1 MADRT
6 YMSVGEA
13 VRIATGSL
21 WTHKLRTMLTLLGVV
36 IGVMSV
42 IAVVSI
48 ISGLNQYVAEKVFR
62 LGADVFVV
70 TRGPQIITNIYEYE
84 ETQKRKKLYLD
95 DYVGVRDA
103 CKSCVALGA
112 SLDHQNAQVKYGTDY
127 LSNSDI
133 MGWTPE
139 MPQLNDYDLSSGRH
153 INQTD
158 VQHASAVCTV
168 GFDIADQLLP
178 GADPIGK
185 EIRVDTS
192 ECTVIGVG
200 EKLGS
205 VLGISRDN
213 WVILPITTFQKMYS
227 GNDSITLW
235 GKGVGVAGLEP
246 TMDEVRQ
253 LLRGRRHVAFS
264 ADDDFAMG
272 TNASYLSVWSSISG
286 SFFGVTI
293 VISSISLI
301 VGGIVIMNIMLVS
314 VTERTREIGLRK
326 SLGARQSDI
335 RLQFLIESSTI
346 ACLGGAIGVFLG
358 LLLAQIISWTTA
370 LPSVVA
376 LWSIVAGMLVS
387 TSVGLFFG
395 VYPAS
400 QAARLDP
407 VVALRSE

>member
-1 MADRT
+1 MAQRT
-6 YMSVGEA
+6 SMSIGEA
-13 VRIATGSL
+13 VRIATASL
-21 WTHKLRTMLTLLGVV
+21 WAHKMRTMLTLLGVV

-70 TRGPQIITNIYEYE
+70 TRGPQIITNIDEYE

-246 TMDEVRQ
+246 SMDEVRQ
-253 LLRGRRHVAFS
+253 VLRGRRHIAFS
-264 ADDDFAMG
+264 APDDFAIG

-346 ACLGGAIGVFLG
+346 AGLGGAIGVTLG
-358 LLLAQIISWTTA
+358 LILAQVISWTTA

-376 LWSIVAGMLVS
+376 FWSVSAGMIVS
-387 TSVGLFFG
+387 TAVGLFFG

>member
-1 MADRT
+1 
-6 YMSVGEA
+6 MSFGEA
-13 VRIATGSL
+13 IRIATASL
-21 WTHKLRTMLTLLGVV
+21 WSHKLRTMLTLLGVV

-42 IAVVSI
+42 ITVVSI

-70 TRGPQIITNIYEYE
+70 TRGPQIITNIDEYE

-95 DYVGVRDA
+95 DYVAVRDA
-103 CKSCVALGA
+103 CKGCVAIGA
-112 SLDHQNAQVKYGTDY
+112 SLSHGNAQVKYGTDY
-127 LSNSDI
+127 LSNSSV

-139 MPQLNDYDLSSGRH
+139 MPQLNDYDLSAGRH

-158 VQHASAVCTV
+158 VMHASPVCAV
-168 GFDIADQLLP
+168 GFDIADQLLA
-178 GADPIGK
+178 GQDPIGK

-246 TMDEVRQ
+246 SMDEVRQ
-253 LLRGRRHVAFS
+253 VLRGRRHVSFS
-264 ADDDFAMG
+264 APDDFAIG

-293 VISSISLI
+293 VIASISLL

-346 ACLGGAIGVFLG
+346 ACLGGAIGVTLG
-358 LLLAQIISWTTA
+358 LILAQIISWTTS
-370 LPSVVA
+370 LPAVVA
-376 LWSIVAGMLVS
+376 LWSVAAGMIVS

>member
-1 MADRT
+1 
-6 YMSVGEA
+6 MSIGEA
-13 VRIATGSL
+13 VRIATASL
-21 WTHKLRTMLTLLGVV
+21 WAHKMRTMLTLLGVV

-48 ISGLNQYVAEKVFR
+48 ISGLNQYVAQKVFR

-70 TRGPQIITNIYEYE
+70 TRGPQIITNIDEYE

-95 DYVGVRDA
+95 DYVGVRDG
-103 CKSCVALGA
+103 CRSCVAVGA
-112 SLDHQNAQVKYGTDY
+112 SLDHQNSQVKYGTDY
-127 LSNSDI
+127 LSNSDV

-139 MPQLNDYDLSSGRH
+139 MPQLNDYDLSAGRH
-153 INQTD
+153 VNQTD
-158 VQHASAVCTV
+158 VLHASPVCTV

-185 EIRVDTS
+185 EIHVDTS
-192 ECTVIGVG
+192 DCTVIGVG

-213 WVILPITTFQKMYS
+213 WVILPITTFQKIYS
-227 GNDSITLW
+227 SNNSITLW
-235 GKGVGVAGLEP
+235 GKGAGVAGLGP
-246 TMDEVRQ
+246 SMDEVRQ

-272 TNASYLSVWSSISG
+272 TNASYLSVWSNISG

-346 ACLGGAIGVFLG
+346 ACLGGAIGVILG

-376 LWSIVAGMLVS
+376 LWSVVAGMLVS

>member
-70 TRGPQIITNIYEYE
+70 TRGPQIITNIDEYE

-112 SLDHQNAQVKYGTDY
+112 SLDHGNAQVKYGTDY
-127 LSNSDI
+127 LSNSDV

-158 VQHASAVCTV
+158 VQHASPVCTV

-376 LWSIVAGMLVS
+376 LWSVVAGMLVS

>member
-1 MADRT
+1 
-6 YMSVGEA
+6 

-70 TRGPQIITNIYEYE
+70 TRGPQIITNIDEYE
-84 ETQKRKKLYLD
+84 ETQKRKKIYLD

-127 LSNSDI
+127 LSNSDV

-158 VQHASAVCTV
+158 VQHASSVCTV

-227 GNDSITLW
+227 SNDSITLW

-376 LWSIVAGMLVS
+376 LWSIAAGMLVS
-387 TSVGLFFG
+387 TGVGLFFG

>member
-1 MADRT
+1 M
-6 YMSVGEA
+6 
-13 VRIATGSL
+13 
-21 WTHKLRTMLTLLGVV
+21 
-36 IGVMSV
+36 
-42 IAVVSI
+42 
-48 ISGLNQYVAEKVFR
+48 
-62 LGADVFVV
+62 
-70 TRGPQIITNIYEYE
+70 
-84 ETQKRKKLYLD
+84 
-95 DYVGVRDA
+95 
-103 CKSCVALGA
+103 
-112 SLDHQNAQVKYGTDY
+112 
-127 LSNSDI
+127 
-133 MGWTPE
+133 
-139 MPQLNDYDLSSGRH
+139 
-153 INQTD
+153 
-158 VQHASAVCTV
+158 HASPVCTV

-178 GADPIGK
+178 GQDPIGK

-227 GNDSITLW
+227 SNDSITLW

-246 TMDEVRQ
+246 SMDEVRQ
-253 LLRGRRHVAFS
+253 VLRGRRHVPFS
-264 ADDDFAMG
+264 AHDDFAIG

-346 ACLGGAIGVFLG
+346 ACLGGAIGVTLG
-358 LLLAQIISWTTA
+358 
-370 LPSVVA
+370 
-376 LWSIVAGMLVS
+376 
-387 TSVGLFFG
+387 
-395 VYPAS
+395 PAS
-400 QAARLDP
+400 GANHQLDHGIAECSRALVGRCGHDCFDQRGTFLRSLSGIAGGAARSGCGVAFR
-407 VVALRSE
+407 VVLRPAK